1 MPKPKLKCDK
11 EFMMLKQPLP
21 EDAYTSLEE
30 DIFDNGCTSPL
41 LVWENTIIDG
51 YKRYEICHT
60 WQFDYQ
66 TKQIDFSCREEAL
79 LYICI
84 DQLNRSDL
92 SKEAICYLIGKRFEI
107 EKTLNTQ
114 KAANLLYEEQTAQKI
129 HSVGRHTNFSF
140 QTAIELGKEY
150 HISHNTVYKYG
161 IYARHIDIIWDKEP
175 EIVRKIFSGKLK
187 ISHENVI
194 ELARLPKGNIRTLNE
209 HLSKSGIEHI
219 GYSDMRHELQWKRIS
234 AATNP
239 AQRREKP
246 PTPDFEIKKQPKYDP
261 DAEISSLS
269 LTIPS
274 WVGTIK
280 RVCDNTNFPEISQ
293 TAQDKLLRQLHLL
306 YEAVQPLLDQL
317 REENHNG

>member
-1 MPKPKLKCDK
+1 M
-11 EFMMLKQPLP
+11 F
-21 EDAYTSLEE
+21 
-30 DIFDNGCTSPL
+30 G
-41 LVWENTIIDG
+41 
-51 YKRYEICHT
+51 
-60 WQFDYQ
+60 
-66 TKQIDFSCREEAL
+66 
-79 LYICI
+79 
-84 DQLNRSDL
+84 
-92 SKEAICYLIGKRFEI
+92 
-107 EKTLNTQ
+107 
-114 KAANLLYEEQTAQKI
+114 
-129 HSVGRHTNFSF
+129 
-140 QTAIELGKEY
+140 
-150 HISHNTVYKYG
+150 
-161 IYARHIDIIWDKEP
+161 
-175 EIVRKIFSGKLK
+175 KIFSGKLK